1 MVDHDIGTSLLL
13 QCTLETETIFQFYF
27 QEKVY
32 SIKLVIIFKS
42 YFHLYLRTKK
52 FNTMTIRESLFFPR
66 NNAKRT
72 RFEEVIF
79 ENFASYLVI

>member
-13 QCTLETETIFQFYF
+13 QCTLETETTFEFYF

-32 SIKLVIIFKS
+32 SIKLVIICKS

-66 NNAKRT
+66 NNAKCQT
-72 RFEEVIF
+72 I
-79 ENFASYLVI
+79 